1 MFRRSFMKVIASV
14 LVAAIVPTAFLF
26 NPIVRADEGAD
37 AAAIINA
44 TIASGAHRCNVD
56 APRAGNV
63 FLQLMGTFD
72 STSKDSILSQI
83 NSIRLEAC
91 QNGLPDPRNRGRALT
106 MADYVPI
113 KWSSGLEEMAML
125 RAAEASYT
133 LHHVKI
139 TGEDCW
145 NSSYNVA
152 SFGEVLA
159 WGGGINAGIS
169 MWNAERSSWIS
180 GNGNYGHFAQIIN
193 PSNTYCAFA
202 GFNNTA
208 VGEFTSQ
215 GGLDE
220 SKINVAQ
227 YNSQLAEIGS
237 SFVSGVTLSSTTG
250 SFYIGQTGRAIAS
263 GTISAAG
270 YSKRHT
276 YTNIRILPSQFW
288 CNDGNL
294 LTIDGAGNATGKAPG
309 MVGVCCRIAGV
320 TYESSVRV
328 TDASG
333 ISGFATRLYSVAL
346 NRAPDQTGLDYWTQ
360 RLSSRQTT
368 GAQAAYGFFFSAE
381 FQNANLSNEE
391 FILRLYRTFLNRDP
405 DNGGYA
411 YWLQRIADG
420 ASRQDVFYGFTGSAE
435 FAGICASAG
444 ITPN

>member
-1 MFRRSFMKVIASV
+1 MFRKSIIKMIASV

-26 NPIVRADEGAD
+26 NPSVRADEGAD

-44 TIASGAHRCNVD
+44 ALASGAHRCNVD
-56 APRAGNV
+56 APRSGNV
-63 FLQLMGTFD
+63 FIQLMGTFD
-72 STSKDSILSQI
+72 GTSKDSILSQV

-91 QNGLPDPRNRGRALT
+91 QNGYPDPRNRGRALT
-106 MADYVPI
+106 MADYVPL

-125 RAAEASYT
+125 RAAEATYT

-139 TGEDCW
+139 TGEDCF

-169 MWNAERSSWIS
+169 MWNAEKPGWIS
-180 GNGNYGHFAQIIN
+180 GNGNSDHYAMIIN
-193 PSNTYCAFA
+193 PSNTYCAFSA
-202 GFNNTA
+202 FNNTSA
-208 VGEFTSQ
+208 GEFTSQ

-227 YNSQLAEIGS
+227 YNSQLAEIQAA
-237 SFVSGVTLSSTTG
+237 FVSMVTLASTSG
-250 SFYIGQTGRAIAS
+250 SFLIGQNSRAIAVC
-263 GTISAAG
+263 TIQAAG
-270 YSKRHT
+270 YKKRHI
-276 YTNIRILPSQFW
+276 YTNIRVLPSSFW
-288 CNDGNL
+288 CNNGNM
-294 LTIDGAGNATGKAPG
+294 LTLDGAGNATGKAPG

-328 TDASG
+328 TDGAG
-333 ISGFATRLYSVAL
+333 IRGFASRLYSIAL
-346 NRAPDQTGLDYWTQ
+346 NRAPDQAGLDYWTQ
-360 RLSSRQTT
+360 RLSTRAVS
-368 GAQAAYGFFFSAE
+368 GAEVAYGFFFSAE

-391 FILRLYRTFLNRDP
+391 FILRLYRTFLDRDP

-420 ASRQDVFYGFTGSAE
+420 ASRQEVFYGFTGSAE

-444 ITPN
+444 INPN